1 MAAVALHSTA
11 EVPRFRQ
18 GACARK
24 DRHAPG
30 VDSDSGAGGENHLR
44 RMAEKAEAGDV
55 GRAGGAKIA
64 GHLGRDAIEPAHASD
79 GAREHLVARHAILPR
94 GGDDAGAERLGEKKP
109 IAWPET

>member
-55 GRAGGAKIA
+55 GRAGGAKEGRA
-64 GHLGRDAIEPAHASD
+64 SCSRGAHAHWTSEVDAPWRCGAASPPVHTRRDAAS
-79 GAREHLVARHAILPR
+79 V
-94 GGDDAGAERLGEKKP
+94 
-109 IAWPET
+109 